1 MRRLVL
7 TLLALLVMA
16 SPASALANDE
26 LRIEPEGG
34 APKTLAISQLG
45 EPDVQAR
52 PYLLPGTTQ
61 PVPITGYSL
70 DRVLDAADIDPYQFG
85 SLAITGTS
93 GTSVLLTRDDATGK
107 TTFPEGPPVFYVE
120 NGDARFLRPARGTE
134 PAQLAS
140 GGPMAVQIAA
150 PDELSV
156 SATASP
162 RRVKVGEKVRFT
174 ATVTGAPTDQTP
186 VIEWTFGDGRGDT
199 GSPVTHRFRRPGT
212 YEVAVGATTIDDP
225 VGADDIVTV
234 RVGKA
239 PGGPDRPGGGTN
251 PDESAPDSGPGTGTG
266 GTGAPST
273 PAAPA
278 PVTPAAPTTP
288 STPST
293 PYDPVDEPPQPEE
306 DSGQSENPVETD
318 DGADGLEPVEGI
330 ELADLS
336 ALSGQAGR
344 DAVEAA
350 RRGREREDENRDEG
364 VPDGV
369 WWFLSISGLLG
380 LGGLLERGRRPRPN
394 RAS

>member
-1 MRRLVL
+1 MRRLAL
-7 TLLALLVMA
+7 TLLVLLLAA
-16 SPASALANDE
+16 SPASALADDQ
-26 LRIEPEGG
+26 LRIEPEGRD
-34 APKTLAISQLG
+34 PVTLAISQLG

-70 DRVLDAADIDPYQFG
+70 DRVLRVADVDPYQFD
-85 SLAITGTS
+85 SLTIAGTS
-93 GTSVLLTRDDATGK
+93 GTAQLTRDEAIGDV
-107 TTFPEGPPVFYVE
+107 TFPEGPPVFYVE

-150 PDELSV
+150 LDELSV

-162 RRVKVGEKVRFT
+162 RRVKAGEKVRFT
-174 ATVTGAPTDQTP
+174 ATVTGAPAGESP
-186 VIEWTFGDGRGDT
+186 VIEWNFDDGRGDT

-212 YEVAVGATTIDDP
+212 YKVTVGATTTGDR
-225 VGADDIVTV
+225 VGADDFVTV

-251 PDESAPDSGPGTGTG
+251 PDENAPDSGAGTGTG
-266 GTGAPST
+266 GTEAPST

-293 PYDPVDEPPQPEE
+293 PYEPVDEPPQPEQQ
-306 DSGQSENPVETD
+306 DPGQSENPVETED
-318 DGADGLEPVEGI
+318 EADGLEPVEGI

-336 ALSGQAGR
+336 ALSSQAGR

-350 RRGREREDENRDEG
+350 RRGREREEENRDEG
-364 VPDGV
+364 VPNGV

-380 LGGLLERGRRPRPN
+380 LGGLLERGRRPRPS
-394 RAS
+394 RA

>member
-1 MRRLVL
+1 VRQLAL
-7 TLLALLVMA
+7 TLFVLLLAA
-16 SPASALANDE
+16 PPASALANDE
-26 LRIEPEGG
+26 LRIEPEGRD
-34 APKTLAISQLG
+34 PVTLAISQLG
-45 EPDVQAR
+45 EPDVQGQ

-70 DRVLDAADIDPYQFG
+70 DRVLRVADVDPYQFD
-85 SLAITGTS
+85 SLTIAGTS
-93 GTSVLLTRDDATGK
+93 GTAQLTREEAIGDV
-107 TTFPEGPPVFYVE
+107 TFPEGPPVFYVE

-150 PDELSV
+150 LDELSV
-156 SATASP
+156 SAKASP
-162 RRVKVGEKVRFT
+162 RRVKVGDKVRFT
-174 ATVTGAPTDQTP
+174 ATVTGAPPGENP
-186 VIEWTFGDGRGDT
+186 VIEWNFDDGGGDT

-212 YEVAVGATTIDDP
+212 YKVTVGATTTGDR
-225 VGADDIVTV
+225 VGADDFVTV

-239 PGGPDRPGGGTN
+239 PGGPDRQGGGTN
-251 PDESAPDSGPGTGTG
+251 PDENAPDSGAGTGSG
-266 GTGAPST
+266 GTAAPST

-293 PYDPVDEPPQPEE
+293 PYEPVDEPPQPQQQ
-306 DSGQSENPVETD
+306 DPGQSENPVEPED
-318 DGADGLEPVEGI
+318 AADGLEPVEGI

-336 ALSGQAGR
+336 ALSSQAGR

-350 RRGREREDENRDEG
+350 RRGREREEANRDEG
-364 VPDGV
+364 VPNGV

-380 LGGLLERGRRPRPN
+380 LGGLLERGRRPRPS
-394 RAS
+394 RA